1 MLKDWKHYDKIWKKV
16 PENDEAGLIEYGGN
30 VLTFN
35 AKGGKVVLKAKSGCC
50 DEQNWLRSPITEEG
64 WFTLKNVKSGRFL
77 TAGISEQLTTTMTG
91 NYITYNIP
99 IFIRCHLIIFSNF
112 RIKW

>member
-1 MLKDWKHYDKIWKKV
+1 MLKDWKHYDKIWKEV
-16 PENDEAGLIEYGGN
+16 PANDEAGLIEYGGN

-50 DEQNWLRSPITEEG
+50 DEQNWLRSSITEEG

-77 TAGISEQLTTTMTG
+77 TAASSEQLTTTMTG
-91 NYITYNIP
+91 INIK
-99 IFIRCHLIIFSNF
+99 ILKI
-112 RIKW
+112 